1 MRGWWVATAVAPFG
15 FLAPVGFAY
24 AAHRARKPSWY
35 VVAAAW
41 GLLAFAGLAL
51 NLSAAEDSDL
61 EGFSAA
67 LMLIA
72 WVGAFVHALAIRGEY
87 VRRVRAAERDPVLL
101 ARRRLEERRHGQQI
115 ASDDPSLARELGI
128 GRPDREGADP
138 MGLVDVNNADV
149 TAIAELPGIDRT
161 LAERIVSVREE
172 LDGFSSPEDLGQV
185 LDLDTDLVGDLRDRT
200 VYLPR

>member
-24 AAHRARKPSWY
+24 AAHRARRPSWY
-35 VVAAAW
+35 LAAAAW
-41 GLLAFAGLAL
+41 GLLAFGGLAL

-72 WVGAFVHALAIRGEY
+72 WVGALVHALAIRGEY

-101 ARRRLEERRHGQQI
+101 ARRRLEERRYGQKV
-115 ASDDPSLARELGI
+115 AGEDPGLARELGI
-128 GRPDREGADP
+128 GRPDREGAEP
-138 MGLVDVNNADV
+138 MGLVDVNNAGV
-149 TAIAELPGIDRT
+149 TAIAELPGIDLA
-161 LAERIVSVREE
+161 LAERIVAAREE

-185 LDLDTDLVGDLRDRT
+185 LDLDADLVSDLRDRT